1 MFKSMRVTALA
12 AALMAATSITAV
24 AEVVYHRGNTADPE
38 TLDQHK
44 TSTTYE
50 AHILRDLYEGLVAY
64 GADGQIIPG
73 VASEWKVSDD
83 GKTYTFMLRDDA
95 KWTRILPFQY
105 ILFPCLPY
113 LPHSLP

>member
-12 AALMAATSITAV
+12 AALMAATSLTAI

-50 AHILRDLYEGLVAY
+50 AHILRDLYEGLVSY
-64 GADGQIIPG
+64 ECRRQGHSGRCDRL
-73 VASEWKVSDD
+73 DN
-83 GKTYTFMLRDDA
+83 LR
-95 KWTRILPFQY
+95 RRHGL
-105 ILFPCLPY
+105 Y
-113 LPHSLP
+113 LHAA